1 MRNVLLAAAVIVAGT
16 TAAIAAQTTVNSFSP
31 AQEGHAKEAITQAG
45 YRPEALA
52 AVQDGNF
59 FFTATKGG
67 DVYQATVTKN
77 GKVFVST
84 GLAAT
89 ENNSSTG

>member
-1 MRNVLLAAAVIVAGT
+1 MRNALVAAAMIVAGT
-16 TAAIAAQTTVNSFSP
+16 TSAIAAQTTVNSFSP
-31 AQEGHAKEAITQAG
+31 AQEAHAKAAITQAG

-67 DVYQATVTKN
+67 DVYQATVTQA

-84 GLAAT
+84 GLPAT
-89 ENNSSTG
+89 ESNSSTG